1 MMRAEITSAVIDVF
15 NQIFLT
21 EIDLD
26 TNGHNLGSTDLGY
39 MLRIANT
46 KLFNP
51 ENAYITRTA
60 VPVSQMLATLKNKLI
75 IEYGDE
81 C

>member
-1 MMRAEITSAVIDVF
+1 MRGEIKEAVVDVF

-21 EIDLD
+21 EIDAKD
-26 TNGHNLGSTDLGY
+26 TDGVSLGSTDLGY
-39 MLRIANT
+39 MLKIANT

-51 ENAYITRTA
+51 ENAHITRTC
-60 VPVSQMLATLKNKLI
+60 VPVTQMMATLKNKLI
-75 IEYGDE
+75 IEYGSE

>member
-1 MMRAEITSAVIDVF
+1 MEIKEAVADIF

-21 EIDLD
+21 EINPKEVD
-26 TNGHNLGSTDLGY
+26 GVSLGSTNLGY

-51 ENAYITRTA
+51 ENAHITRTC
-60 VPVSQMLATLKNKLI
+60 VPVTQMMATLKNKLI
-75 IEYGDE
+75 IEYGSE

>member
-1 MMRAEITSAVIDVF
+1 VEIKEAVADVF

-21 EIDLD
+21 EINPKEVD
-26 TNGHNLGSTDLGY
+26 GVSLGSTNLGY

-51 ENAYITRTA
+51 ENAHITRTC
-60 VPVSQMLATLKNKLI
+60 VPVTQMMATLKNKLI

>member
-1 MMRAEITSAVIDVF
+1 MRAEITSAVIDVF